1 MKIWRLEFEFKKDG
15 VPFEGF
21 ELVTKDKEEKKLF
34 VKDMRLGQNIKNK
47 YRDIKINKI
56 DGEIKSD
63 NPMFWTLP
71 GVLMFSK
78 RAKDVLEEIIKDDVE
93 FVEANYEDEIYYLVN
108 ILSFLDIIDF
118 EKSTLRTL
126 KSGLISEVKKYELR
140 KSVLENQKIFKF
152 YLNNQKNVVDIL
164 VTDEFK
170 KAVEE
175 NNLSGFK
182 FIEVW
187 SNDLN
192 S

>member
-1 MKIWRLEFEFKKDG
+1 MKVWRLKVEFKSNKKQ
-15 VPFEGF
+15 FEDF
-21 ELVTKDKEEKKLF
+21 ELVVENKEEKDLF
-34 VKDMRLGQNIKNK
+34 INDMYSGVHIKNK
-47 YRDIKINKI
+47 YKNLKLNKI
-56 DGEIKSD
+56 GGDIKSD
-63 NPMFWTLP
+63 NPKFWTTS
-71 GVLMFSK
+71 GILMFSK

-108 ILSFLDIIDF
+108 ILSFLDIIDV
-118 EKSTLRTL
+118 ERSKIRRL
-126 KSGLISEVKKYELR
+126 KTGLPVEVKEYEFR
-140 KSVLENQKIFKF
+140 EGVLENQKMFKF
-152 YLNNQKNVVDIL
+152 YLNKRVKGSEIL